1 MSESASPEK
10 TEQRAEVQLYAGE
23 RPDGQPV
30 LETVEV
36 WMMEEENCYELVH
49 SPLFVRNLAAGD
61 VFRRE
66 KGGTGRFEVLKR
78 SGKLAVRVI
87 SKASIDA
94 LAEELTP
101 RVEKLDGSLDIRA
114 ERALS
119 YSLHVNIGFSA
130 IESLFDEA
138 MSRYPDTVWYYG
150 NIYDPRDGVTPLN
163 WWDEFIQI

>member
-1 MSESASPEK
+1 MSESASPGK
-10 TEQRAEVQLYAGE
+10 TEQRGEVELYAGE

-30 LETVEV
+30 LETVQV
-36 WMMEEENCYELVH
+36 WMMEEEHCHELIH
-49 SPLFVRNLAAGD
+49 SPLFARNVAAGD
-61 VFRRE
+61 VVRLE
-66 KGGTGRFEVLKR
+66 KGRTGRFEVLKR
-78 SGKLAVRVI
+78 SGKLALRVI
-87 SKASIDA
+87 SKASIEA

-101 RVEKLDGSLDIRA
+101 RVEKLDGSLDIRT

-130 IESLFDEA
+130 IEALFDEV